1 MSFERNEYPRPQ
13 FRRDEW
19 LPLNGEWEFEL
30 DDENDGEK
38 RGLPTGRVA
47 LNRKINVP
55 FSYQYAASGIK
66 EEEFHET
73 VWYRRTFFVGAEFAK
88 KRALLCFNAC
98 DYETQVWINGG
109 CAATHTGGYSPFS
122 RRYHRLF
129 DGRGKFDCRALP
141 RSARSLYPSRQ
152 TELDG
157 KNSAVGISLIRGS
170 GKASGSIFSVRTAF
184 PPIL

>member
-55 FSYQYAASGIK
+55 FLSVRRERIK

-73 VWYRRTFFVGAEFAK
+73 VWYRRTFVGAEFAK
-88 KRALLCFNAC
+88 KGAALF
-98 DYETQVWINGG
+98 
-109 CAATHTGGYSPFS
+109 
-122 RRYHRLF
+122 
-129 DGRGKFDCRALP
+129 
-141 RSARSLYPSRQ
+141 
-152 TELDG
+152 
-157 KNSAVGISLIRGS
+157 
-170 GKASGSIFSVRTAF
+170 
-184 PPIL
+184 

>member
-19 LPLNGEWEFEL
+19 LPLNGEWEFEF

-73 VWYRRTFFVGAEFAK
+73 VWYRRTFFCRGGVCEKKGA
-88 KRALLCFNAC
+88 ALF
-98 DYETQVWINGG
+98 
-109 CAATHTGGYSPFS
+109 
-122 RRYHRLF
+122 
-129 DGRGKFDCRALP
+129 
-141 RSARSLYPSRQ
+141 
-152 TELDG
+152 
-157 KNSAVGISLIRGS
+157 
-170 GKASGSIFSVRTAF
+170 
-184 PPIL
+184 